1 MKRRTFVAGLAAAAA
16 FSPTAPAQPVGSI
29 PEVVLLYA
37 GPAAAAELR
46 AKLVREDLGA
56 AGLVDGKN
64 FTLSI
69 STTGSNEQLPQLAK
83 DLARPG
89 VSVVLAV
96 GPAAVR
102 AARSAT
108 TTIPIVALDLET
120 DPVKAGLAA
129 SLAHPGGNVTGLFFD
144 FPDFSGKLLELLAE
158 AKPGLSR
165 VAALWDP
172 SSGPVQIEA
181 AEAAASSRGMRLQ
194 ILKVDELGK
203 LDDAFKAAEAEQA
216 QGLLVLSSPLFSS
229 ISGIKPVAAH
239 AMSHQLPGVALFPEF
254 AQSGGLMGY
263 GPSVN
268 DLYHQASGL
277 IAKILRGEKP
287 ADLPVER
294 PSRFRL
300 IVNAKA
306 AKELGLQLPPSLL
319 ARADDVIE

>member
-1 MKRRTFVAGLAAAAA
+1 ML
-16 FSPTAPAQPVGSI
+16 
-29 PEVVLLYA
+29 
-37 GPAAAAELR
+37 
-46 AKLVREDLGA
+46 REDLGA
-56 AGLVDGKN
+56 DGLVEGKS

-69 STTGSNEQLPQLAK
+69 SRAGSNEQLPE
-83 DLARPG
+83 LARALVRPG
-89 VSVVLAV
+89 IGVVLAV

-108 TTIPIVALDLET
+108 TTSPIVALDLET

-129 SLAHPGGNVTGLFFD
+129 SLAHPGGNLTGLFFD

-158 AKPGLSR
+158 ARPGLSR

-172 SSGPVQIEA
+172 SSGTVQIDA
-181 AEAAASSRGMRLQ
+181 AQAAASSRGMRLQ
-194 ILKVDELGK
+194 ILKVEELGK
-203 LDDAFKAAEAEQA
+203 LVDAFNAAEAERA

-229 ISGIKPVAAH
+229 ISGIRPVAEQAALH
-239 AMSHQLPGVALFPEF
+239 RLPGVALFPEF

-277 IAKILRGEKP
+277 IARVLRGEKP

-306 AKELGLQLPPSLL
+306 AKELGLQLSPSLL